1 MKWMRKSAPWKDA
14 APGLYHIDSH
24 ECNDPQTHY
33 LYTACRKEI
42 KGHCW
47 DITEDPPEHECCK
60 DCWNKIK
67 GVKS

>member
-47 DITEDPPEHECCK
+47 DITEDPPEHECCW